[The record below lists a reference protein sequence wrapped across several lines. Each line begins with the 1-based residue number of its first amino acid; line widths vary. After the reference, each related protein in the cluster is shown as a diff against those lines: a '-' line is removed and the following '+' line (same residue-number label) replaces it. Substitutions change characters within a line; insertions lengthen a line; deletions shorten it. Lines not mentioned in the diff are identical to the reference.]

1 MAMKATRAHRQ
12 VRRRRAH
19 RVTAATVT
27 VAIVQVL
34 PHRQMVKT
42 IISRRQNKVT
52 ILANQSKSTTRITR
66 SISRVEC
73 ELASI
78 KKKKIKQSEYETQK
92 Q

>member
-1 MAMKATRAHRQ
+1 MVMKVTRAHRQ

-42 IISRRQNKVT
+42 IISRRQKSDNTRK
-52 ILANQSKSTTRITR
+52 SK
-66 SISRVEC
+66 
-73 ELASI
+73 
-78 KKKKIKQSEYETQK
+78 QK
-92 Q
+92 AQHA